1 MPLVFVNQQN
11 NSNQLSKMNL
21 TVVSKKELT
30 NDL

>member
-11 NSNQLSKMNL
+11 NSNQFSNMNL
-21 TVVSKKELT
+21 TVVSETELT